1 MSKILSGE
9 LIGKRES
16 VVDQILLLNEHQT
29 PLLNLLGFSNP
40 VTQVEH
46 VWFEDTM
53 FADESTVVGA
63 KLVSDTSVVVAD
75 IEPFRANQVVKI
87 GDELLRVT
95 AVNTGTKTL
104 TVVRAYAN
112 TTAAAIADGAKI
124 EVQFVEG
131 KEGADA
137 REGRFKPRARK
148 SNLTQI
154 FDETVQISGTAAAVS
169 QYGIDDLYE
178 YEKQKKQLE
187 LALQLEKAAI
197 SGIKYESADGLTR
210 QLGGMRNTIAT
221 NVINA
226 SSASLTDTLV
236 NDAMQKIYEKGGF
249 ANGGVFKIMV
259 GAKQKRAISNFE
271 KSQIRLD
278 RADNGRGQVVDH
290 FVSDFGRAEIVLNN
304 NLQADELFVFD
315 ANRISIHPLTGRD
328 FGHEYLGKKGDY
340 FEGQIVGEYTLMLQQ
355 EKAHAR
361 IKGLA

>member
-1 MSKILSGE
+1 MSKILSGQ

-29 PLLNLLGFSNP
+29 PLLNLLGFSSP

-46 VWFEDTM
+46 VWFEDEVY
-53 FADESTVVGA
+53 ADQSTVVGA
-63 KLVSDTSVVVAD
+63 QTNVSTSVVVASA
-75 IEPFRANQVVKI
+75 EPFRANQVVKI
-87 GDELLRVT
+87 GDELLKVT
-95 AVNTGTKTL
+95 AVNEGTKTL
-104 TVVRAYAN
+104 TVVRGYAN
-112 TTAAAIADGAKI
+112 TTAVAITDGVVI

-131 KEGADA
+131 KEGNDA
-137 REGRFKPRARK
+137 RDARFKPRARK

-154 FDETVQISGTAAAVS
+154 FDETVSITGTAAAVA

-187 LALQLEKAAI
+187 LALQLEKALI
-197 SGIKYESADGLTR
+197 SGIKYESGDGLTR

-221 NVINA
+221 NVIDA
-226 SSASLTDTLV
+226 AQAALTDTLV

-259 GAKQKRAISNFE
+259 GAKQKRAISNFST
-271 KSQIRLD
+271 SQIRLD

-290 FVSDFGRAEIVLNN
+290 FVSDFGKAEIVLNN
-304 NLQADELFVFD
+304 NLQANELFVFD
-315 ANRISIHPLTGRD
+315 ANRVSIHSLTGRE
-328 FGHEYLGKKGDY
+328 FTHEYLGKKGDY
-340 FEGQIVGEYTLMLQQ
+340 FEGQIVGEYTAMIQQ